1 MILAELGL
9 QNFVS
14 RTAYVSPFTFSFTVN
29 IQKLASFWLG
39 VFGCEDERTNERV
52 YILSVIANYTER
64 FAKVETL
71 TECKNT
77 METWWF
83 DLDNQTLYMN
93 LGLNYNPVYSPLEYL
108 KSFGICDT
116 SVVYVDDVAFLP
128 VLSSAPSIKQKQ
140 DLIGYD
146 KLAFNSG
153 SLSLSNEAGILNF
166 LNTMSVFNNDIALFY
181 LDYDGRSEYTREE
194 LIPLAWYLL
203 DDADISKK
211 AGKIKMMDVR
221 KSWSRKIP
229 NNLFTAEAYPDIK
242 DNLIDK
248 PIPLLFGAKTVD
260 AICTNE
266 ETTTGDVTY
275 RVAERLT
282 ALNHVYKIVDDA
294 QVEITPL
301 SVDLY
306 HGEFVLSASDARDG
320 EDPVEVYCDCV
331 GICDE
336 GETFATPLGVIK
348 WIEEE
353 YNNAPF
359 TDSFFDTAEI
369 EAEIGALEPIA
380 LYTEKKQVEIYEL
393 IRQLQEGSSNRFR
406 YEINASGK
414 RTARIDNLE
423 RESIAFVSKE
433 EILENDEMN
442 VYTDKATIAA
452 TIKINYDKNE
462 LTNTYSTVI
471 DSSQETIVAQNARE
485 RPEIEFNT
493 FLQTRELAVAR
504 AALEA
509 SRLGQV
515 RRFTDV
521 TLRGARFL
529 QQRIYDIITAE
540 LIDEYREWV
549 GTWKCQVL
557 AIAPDTDNVQNK
569 VTLLLVERIADVDDG
584 QTLRITTTGA
594 IRKTTTSDDTVR
606 VTK

>member
-14 RTAYVSPFTFSFTVN
+14 RTAYVAPFTFSYTVN
-29 IQKLASFWLG
+29 IQRLASFWLG
-39 VFGCEDERTNERV
+39 VFGCKDERTNERV
-52 YILSVIANYTER
+52 YILSVIANYTDR
-64 FAKVETL
+64 LAYVETL
-71 TECKNT
+71 AECKSLLGS
-77 METWWF
+77 WWF
-83 DLDNQTLYMN
+83 DLDEQTLYIN
-93 LGLNYNPVYSPLEYL
+93 VGLDYNPVYTPLEYL

-116 SVVYVDDVAFLP
+116 SVVYVDDIAFLP

-153 SLSLSNEAGILNF
+153 SLSLANEAGILNF

-203 DDADISKK
+203 DDVDISKK

-229 NNLFTAEAYPDIK
+229 AHLFTVADYPDVE

-260 AICTNE
+260 AFCTNGDA
-266 ETTTGDVTY
+266 TTGDVTY

-282 ALNHVYKIVDDA
+282 ALNHVYKTVDDA

-306 HGEFVLSASDARDG
+306 HGEFVLSASAARDG

-336 GETFATPLGVIK
+336 GETFASPLGVIK

-359 TDSFFDTAEI
+359 TDSFFDTTEI

-380 LYTEKKQVEIYEL
+380 LYTKDKQIEIFEL
-393 IRQLQEGSSNRFR
+393 VRQLQEGSSNRFR

-414 RTARIDNLE
+414 RTARIDNLD
-423 RESIAFVSKE
+423 RESVAFVSRE

-442 VYTDKATIAA
+442 IYTDKATIAA

-462 LTNTYSTVI
+462 LTNTDSTVI
-471 DSSQETIVAQNARE
+471 DSSRETIVAQNARE
-485 RPEIEFNT
+485 RPELEFNT

-540 LIDEYREWV
+540 LIDEFREWV

-557 AIAPDTDNVQNK
+557 AISPDTDNVQNK
-569 VTLLLVERIADVDDG
+569 VTLLLVEKVADVDDG

-594 IRKTTTSDDTVR
+594 IRKTTTSDDNVR

>member
-39 VFGCEDERTNERV
+39 VFGCEDERTTERS
-52 YILSVIANYTER
+52 YILAVIANYTDR
-64 FAKVETL
+64 FSYVESL

-77 METWWF
+77 HETWWF
-83 DLDNQTLYMN
+83 DLDTQMLYMN
-93 LGLNYNPVYSPLEYL
+93 LGLDYNPLYSPLEYL

-116 SVVYVDDVAFLP
+116 SVVYVDDIAFLP

-153 SLSLSNEAGILNF
+153 SLSIANEAGVLNF

-211 AGKIKMMDVR
+211 SGKIKMMDVR

-229 NNLFTAEAYPDIK
+229 SHLFNATEYPSIED
-242 DNLIDK
+242 DLIDK
-248 PIPLLFGAKTVD
+248 PIPLLFGADIVD
-260 AICTNE
+260 AFCTNS

-282 ALNHVYKIVDDA
+282 ALNHVYKTVDGA

-320 EDPVEVYCDCV
+320 EDPVEIYCDCV

-336 GETFATPLGVIK
+336 GETFATPLGVLK

-353 YNNAPF
+353 YNNATF
-359 TDSFFDTAEI
+359 TDSFFDTTEI
-369 EAEIGALEPIA
+369 TAEIGALEPIA
-380 LYTEKKQVEIYEL
+380 LYTRDKQIEIYEL
-393 IRQLQEGSSNRFR
+393 VRQLQEGSSNRFR

-414 RTARIDNLE
+414 RTARLDNLD
-423 RESIAFVSKE
+423 RESVAFVSKE

-442 VYTDKATIAA
+442 IYTDKTTIAA
-452 TIKINYDKNE
+452 TIKINYDKDGRTD
-462 LTNTYSTVI
+462 LYKTVI
-471 DSSQETIVAQNARE
+471 DSSRETIVAQNARE
-485 RPEIEFNT
+485 RPELSFDT

-504 AALEA
+504 ASLEA

-529 QQRIYDIITAE
+529 EQRIYDIITVE